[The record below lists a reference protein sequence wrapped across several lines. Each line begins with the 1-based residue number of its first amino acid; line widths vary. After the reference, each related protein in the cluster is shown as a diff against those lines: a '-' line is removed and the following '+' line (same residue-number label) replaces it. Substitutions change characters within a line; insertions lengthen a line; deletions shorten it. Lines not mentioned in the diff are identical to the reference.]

1 MPLSADRVLGRAVA
15 AAFAEHGAAAFIEEI
30 DSTPWASVTFSG
42 ARHRLALRLSGPL
55 AGPAADA
62 VLPDLG
68 EREFALPGHILIDIA
83 CAAEARIGGDVL
95 LTLEALTIEA
105 D

>member
-1 MPLSADRVLGRAVA
+1 MLTSEKALARAVA
-15 AAFAEHGAAAFIEEI
+15 AAFAEHGASTMIEEI
-30 DSTPWASVTFSG
+30 AGTPWASVTFSG
-42 ARHRLALRLSGPL
+42 ARHRLVLRLSGPL
-55 AGPAADA
+55 AGAAADA

-68 EREFALPGHILIDIA
+68 EREFTLPGHILIDIA
-83 CAAEARIGGDVL
+83 CDAQARVGGDVL